1 MRSSVDS
8 ARGSARGPEGSRPST
23 ASAGYIPRDMTRR
36 QSGDWVLSLVVPVMN
51 EEETIAPFLA
61 AIDATLAAQVPHL
74 EILFVD
80 DGSSDATLARLEAAA
95 ADDSRIRYLSLTR
108 NFGKEAAMSAGIEQ
122 ARGDAIVPMDVDLQ
136 DPPEVILEFITQW
149 QAGYDMV
156 YGVRAARDED
166 TATKRKTAGWFYRI
180 FNRLTFTEIPRD
192 AGDFRLL
199 DRRVVE
205 ALRRMPER
213 NRFMKG
219 LFSWPGYSSVGVT
232 YQRPARTA
240 GTTKFNYWKLWNFA
254 LDGVVSFSTWPLR
267 VWTYLGACIAGLSFL
282 YILVIISKTVLFGID
297 APGYASLMIAVLF
310 FGGMQL
316 ISIGVLG
323 EYLGRLFMETK
334 QRPLYLI
341 DHDSLQDG
349 PGGATSPDSGLD
361 SGLSTARVLRGQRDR
376 EASRRRESCQS
387 AEPDMTR
394 GDSREG

>member
-1 MRSSVDS
+1 MRSPADS
-8 ARGSARGPEGSRPST
+8 PRAQTDNDRVVPSA
-23 ASAGYIPRDMTRR
+23 AYIPRDMTRR
-36 QSGDWVLSLVVPVMN
+36 QSGDWMLSLVVPVMN
-51 EEETIAPFLA
+51 EEDTISLFLE
-61 AIDATLAAQVPHL
+61 AIEKTLGHQVPHL

-80 DGSSDATLARLEAAA
+80 DGSSDGTLACLEAAVA
-95 ADDSRIRYLSLTR
+95 SDSRVRYLSLTR

-122 ARGDAIVPMDVDLQ
+122 ARGDAVVPMDVDLQ
-136 DPPEVILEFITQW
+136 DPPEVIIDFIAQW

-156 YGVRAARDED
+156 YGVRAARNED
-166 TATKRKTAGWFYRI
+166 TATKRQTAGLFYRV
-180 FNRLTFTEIPRD
+180 FNRVTYTEIPRD

-205 ALRRMPER
+205 ALRRLPER

-219 LFSWPGYSSVGVT
+219 LFSWPGYRSVGVT
-232 YQRPARTA
+232 YQRPARAA
-240 GTTKFNYWKLWNFA
+240 GITKFNYWKLWNFA

-267 VWTYLGACIAGLSFL
+267 VWTYLGVGVAGLAFL
-282 YILVIISKTVLFGID
+282 YILVIISKTVFFGID

-341 DHDSLQDG
+341 DHDSLHD
-349 PGGATSPDSGLD
+349 SPSSASSVDRGLD
-361 SGLSTARVLRGQRDR
+361 SGLSTARVVRGVHR
-376 EASRRRESCQS
+376 ER
-387 AEPDMTR
+387 
-394 GDSREG
+394 

>member
-1 MRSSVDS
+1 MRSSADAS
-8 ARGSARGPEGSRPST
+8 CGQTSGRQSST
-23 ASAGYIPRDMTRR
+23 SSGHIPRDMSRR
-36 QSGDWVLSLVVPVMN
+36 LSGDWVLSLVVPVMN
-51 EEETIAPFLA
+51 EEETIGLFLE
-61 AIDATLAAQVPHL
+61 AIEKTLGSQVPHL
-74 EILFVD
+74 EVLFVD
-80 DGSSDATLARLEAAA
+80 DGSTDGTLACLEAAA
-95 ADDSRIRYLSLTR
+95 AGDARVRYLSLTR

-136 DPPEVILEFITQW
+136 DPPEVILEFISQW

-156 YGVRAARDED
+156 YGVRAARNED
-166 TATKRKTAGWFYRI
+166 TATKRKTAGWFYRV

-205 ALRRMPER
+205 ALRRLPER

-219 LFSWPGYSSVGVT
+219 LFSWPGYRSVGVT
-232 YQRPARTA
+232 YQRPSRTA

-267 VWTYLGACIAGLSFL
+267 VWTYIGSVVAALSFL
-282 YILVIISKTVLFGID
+282 YILVIISKTVLFGAD
-297 APGYASLMIAVLF
+297 APGYASLMVAILF

-341 DHDSLQDG
+341 DHDSLHDSP
-349 PGGATSPDSGLD
+349 PGSVSPDRGLD
-361 SGLSTARVLRGQRDR
+361 SGLSTARVVRG
-376 EASRRRESCQS
+376 ASRDAARGESL
-387 AEPDMTR
+387 ER
-394 GDSREG
+394 